1 MSQKQTSEQ
10 SECDHISKLLE
21 EELYIGDDG
30 KNVYWKTTLYG
41 CTKCDATSPVPF
53 PSIDVFIDHSNCKVE
68 PCFGCKAKGLQLNTG
83 DAGRDISDKSW
94 NDRLA
99 FYRQARADG
108 IQPNGTHPVQVE
120 AAYKASETLGKA
132 YDGDTMVRA
141 DKVTKGVTEVM
152 KEIGDI

>member
-1 MSQKQTSEQ
+1 MSRKQTSQQ
-10 SECDHISKLLE
+10 SECDHISKVLDWDFDE
-21 EELYIGDDG
+21 
-30 KNVYWKTTLYG
+30 NHNWKASVFG
-41 CTKCDATSPVPF
+41 CTKCDATSPKPF
-53 PSIDVFIDHSNCKVE
+53 QTIEVFLDHSKCDYD

-94 NDRLA
+94 NNKLA

-141 DKVTKGVTEVM
+141 DKVTKGVAAVM
-152 KEIGDI
+152 KEIGE